1 MQPTIELSGARP
13 IISGAYRDVYQHPLD
28 DDFLVKVI
36 RKRAIE
42 RHARRA
48 KWYAAWYGV
57 GHYES
62 FFREIE
68 QYLVLRR
75 RGQHELP
82 FIQQFTG
89 IVETDIGLGAVVRK
103 VRGHDGGLAPT
114 LAGVVRSRGM
124 SEELTAMIG
133 GLRDDVVREH
143 IVFGDISVHNIVEAD
158 GGERGRHLVIIDGLN
173 DRLWLPVNSLS
184 RSINRMYCHRRFARM
199 MKELEAIER
208 GRANVADSRP

>member
-1 MQPTIELSGARP
+1 MQPTIELSGIRP

-42 RHARRA
+42 RHASRA
-48 KWYAAWYGV
+48 RWYDAWYGV
-57 GHYES
+57 GH
-62 FFREIE
+62 FDNFLREIE

-82 FIQQFTG
+82 FIQRFTG
-89 IVETDIGLGAVVRK
+89 IVDTDIGLGAVVRK
-103 VRGHDGGLAPT
+103 VRGSDGGLAPT

-124 SEELTAMIG
+124 SEELTALIG

-143 IVFGDISVHNIVEAD
+143 IVFGDISANNIVEAD
-158 GGERGRHLVIIDGLN
+158 GGEQGRHLVIIDGLS

-199 MKELEAIER
+199 MTELEAIER
-208 GRANVADSRP
+208 GRANNTN